1 MRSFR
6 STRGAAASISALAV
20 GLLIGVATASA
31 ATTLTY
37 DPDRATPG
45 TRVTIHNA
53 CLGVTDNP
61 SDELAAAFLGASS
74 DLQPTDPSVPR
85 GVAKASGRTAVYVV
99 VVPELKPGPYQIRLE
114 CLPGDWRT
122 NTAEGGTLP
131 LRILSGAPDTSTG
144 SPVGAR
150 TTPGDRLE
158 GLLLLGLGLVA
169 WIAAFR
175 RLTQRRAR
183 TG

>member
-1 MRSFR
+1 M
-6 STRGAAASISALAV
+6 SALAV
-20 GLLIGVATASA
+20 GLLIGATTVSA

-37 DPDRATPG
+37 DPDSARPG
-45 TRVTIHNA
+45 TRVTIYNA

-61 SDELAAAFLGASS
+61 SDELVAAFLMVST

-85 GVAKASGRTAVYVV
+85 GVAKAEAGTSVYVV
-99 VVPELKPGPYQIRLE
+99 VVPDLKPGLYQIQLE

-131 LRILSGAPDTSTG
+131 LRILAGAPDTSS
-144 SPVGAR
+144 SPHADAR
-150 TTPGDRLE
+150 TTTGDRLE
-158 GLLLLGLGLVA
+158 GLLLLGLGMIGG
-169 WIAAFR
+169 IAALR
-175 RLTQRRAR
+175 RLTQRGVR